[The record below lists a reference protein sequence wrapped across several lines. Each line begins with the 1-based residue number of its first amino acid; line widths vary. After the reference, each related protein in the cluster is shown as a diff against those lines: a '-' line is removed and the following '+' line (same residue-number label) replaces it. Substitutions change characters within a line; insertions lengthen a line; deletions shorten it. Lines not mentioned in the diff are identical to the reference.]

1 MALDIKKFIGRF
13 VEEAKDHLGRM
24 GSGLADLEQG
34 SASAEEVNSLFRSA
48 HTLKGSSRMLKLE
61 PITHLAHSLEDVLS
75 ALREQQLQVNP
86 EVMAALY
93 QGVDALQDQVDYLVE
108 HGQIT
113 DVEQHAALCQ
123 QLTALAAGEAAAVA
137 DTVAAPA
144 ESAADSP
151 PAPAPVPTQAAP
163 KPTGDKATERITP
176 NLATSDTVRIKLS
189 KLEELIKLMGELLS
203 SHAGM
208 RDLAQTAKRLEQ
220 HTQHAVADDLSL
232 TIRQFSRDM
241 RELVVSQ
248 DSLMQELHD
257 KALQL
262 RMLPLAIVLDPA
274 ARLVRDLGRSL
285 GKHVECRIYGGEIE
299 LDRQMIDQLADPII
313 HLLRNALDHGIE
325 IPEQRE
331 QAGKPA
337 QGVLQIHARQDGG
350 WVVLEIRDDGAGVS
364 VEAIRDKALR
374 KGLFSAEELAD
385 MSDQQVIDLIF
396 LPGFST
402 SSLITELSGRGVGM
416 DVVKRSIVDQLQGVI
431 SIHTRLGEGTCFTLR
446 LPLSLAMM
454 RVLLIRSGTQV
465 LGFTA
470 QYVTE
475 LLRVAPEALI
485 DVADRRAVII
495 RNEFVPVV
503 QLSELLNLP
512 QESAPKKS
520 LQRAN
525 QELLLLVIRVHTEK
539 LAVQVDELLDER
551 DLVIKQL
558 PEHLRSNALIS
569 GMVSVGQNHLVS
581 LIHVPYVLD
590 VARKT
595 RQPASKRGRVEGEK
609 PKKRI
614 LVVDD
619 SLNTREIERDVL
631 EAWGYHVTL
640 AEHGQEGL
648 DKALAEE
655 FDAVL
660 TDVEMPIM
668 DGFTLTA
675 RLRESDQYRDKP
687 IIIITS
693 REKESDRRRGVEVG
707 ADAYIVKGSFDQNS
721 LVDTLKVLLD

>member
-13 VEEAKDHLGRM
+13 VEEAKEHLGRLA
-24 GSGLADLEQG
+24 SGLAEIEQG
-34 SASAEEVNSLFRSA
+34 AVSAEKINSLFRSV

-61 PITHLAHSLEDVLS
+61 PITQVSHSLEDLLS
-75 ALREQQLQVNP
+75 ALREERVTVNP
-86 EVMAALY
+86 PVIALLY
-93 QGVDALQDQVDYLVE
+93 QGVDALSDQVQQLIE
-108 HGQIT
+108 HGQV
-113 DVEQHAALCQ
+113 DALSSVNAQLCQ
-123 QLTALAAGEAAAVA
+123 QLTAIAEGDVLNVVAV
-137 DTVAAPA
+137 
-144 ESAADSP
+144 ESAELKSSELKTQGSSSAS
-151 PAPAPVPTQAAP
+151 AQPTLTA
-163 KPTGDKATERITP
+163 
-176 NLATSDTVRIKLS
+176 SDTVRVKLD
-189 KLEELIKLMGELLS
+189 KLDELIKLMGELVS

-208 RDLAQTAKRLEQ
+208 RELAVTSLQLEQ
-220 HTQHAVADDLSL
+220 QLQQQLQGHLPVAMQ
-232 TIRQFSRDM
+232 QFSRNM
-241 RELVVSQ
+241 RDIVLSQ
-248 DSLMQELHD
+248 ESLMQELHD
-257 KALQL
+257 KTLQM

-274 ARLVRDLGRSL
+274 ARLVRDMARSL
-285 GKHVECRIYGGEIE
+285 GKQVECRIYGSEIE

-325 IPEQRE
+325 TPDIRQ
-331 QAGKPA
+331 QKGKPV
-337 QGVLQIHARQDGG
+337 QGLLQISARQDGG
-350 WVVLEIRDDGAGVS
+350 WVVLEVRDDGQGLSLAT
-364 VEAIRDKALR
+364 IRDKALK
-374 KGLFSAEELAD
+374 KGLVSSEQLAE
-385 MSDQQVIDLIF
+385 MSEQQVSDLIF
-396 LPGFST
+396 EPGFST
-402 SSLITELSGRGVGM
+402 SNIITEFSGRGVGM
-416 DVVKRSIVDQLQGVI
+416 DVVKRSIVDDLQGVI
-431 SIHTRLGEGTCFTLR
+431 SLHTRIDKGTCFTLR

-454 RVLLIRSGTQV
+454 RVLLIRAGEQV

-475 LLRVAPEALI
+475 LISVAPSALI
-485 DVADRRAVII
+485 SVADRNAVII
-495 RNEFVPVV
+495 RNEFVPVI
-503 QLSELLNLP
+503 QLVDLLKLP
-512 QESAPKKS
+512 QASAPKRS
-520 LQRAN
+520 LSRTRSD
-525 QELLLLVIRVHTEK
+525 LLLLVIRVHNEK
-539 LAVQVDELLDER
+539 LALIVDELLDER

-558 PEHLRSNALIS
+558 PEHLRSNPLIS
-569 GMVSVGQNHLVS
+569 GMVTIGHNELVS

-590 VARKT
+590 IARKA
-595 RQPASKRGRVEGEK
+595 RQPANRRAQTDQEK

-648 DKALAEE
+648 DKALAEQ

-675 RLRESDQYRDKP
+675 RLREHERYQECP

-693 REKESDRRRGVEVG
+693 REKESDRRRGIEVG